1 MQRAFADRQEQDGFC
16 LRLEAMLRRAE
27 PEAALALVRQGLEAI
42 ADQGLPIVDIA
53 LATHPKALAL
63 NGWDAVAA
71 TIAREEA
78 ASGNPITALG
88 IDFSAACH
96 VGLEPDENGAAAP
109 HLETNYYDDLSNMIF
124 STASREDILAGY
136 SDSGSE
142 WAGCF
147 AEIDNALH
155 VEGLSA
161 LYGAVLGA
169 EGDRDGDDLAGDAY
183 VLASSASAILL
194 HLAVKRHI
202 AQHGLPKP
210 MAVLV
215 GSNEDYPFFDAPV
228 VSLGE
233 ARALMP
239 PAPEPRWEPETPA
252 EFAPDWHAEP
262 AWEEP
267 AGWETDPLPEPDY
280 EHEPEHEPEHELEPE
295 LEPALEYAADAPR
308 GAESEPSAAKGLLAR
323 LFRR

>member
-1 MQRAFADRQEQDGFC
+1 
-16 LRLEAMLRRAE
+16 
-27 PEAALALVRQGLEAI
+27 PEALALA
-42 ADQGLPIVDIA
+42 
-53 LATHPKALAL
+53 
-63 NGWDAVAA
+63 GWDAVAA
-71 TIAREEA
+71 TIAREER

-96 VGLEPDENGAAAP
+96 VGLEPDEDGAAAP
-109 HLETNYYDDLSNMIF
+109 HLETNYYDDLSNLVF

-136 SDSGSE
+136 SDYGSE

-147 AEIDNALH
+147 AEIDNALK

-169 EGDRDGDDLAGDAY
+169 AQDRDRDDLAGDAY
-183 VLASSASAILL
+183 VLAASASAILL

-202 AQHGLPKP
+202 AERGLPQP

-239 PAPEPRWEPETPA
+239 PAPEPAWRPPAVADPVAEWE
-252 EFAPDWHAEP
+252 DEP
-262 AWEEP
+262 AWVEE
-267 AGWETDPLPEPDY
+267 AEWEPLPEP
-280 EHEPEHEPEHELEPE
+280 EPEPE
-295 LEPALEYAADAPR
+295 LVYADDAPR
-308 GAESEPSAAKGLLAR
+308 PAASEPPATKGLLAR